1 MVDLFTI
8 FGKVVARRALGLAE
22 SGRHS
27 QKSRPPQAL
36 QTKRVATGVVVQNKP
51 SPTLLWEE
59 YASSFGNSDA
69 KRDFHRRRGHRD
81 GVFSPKFHE
90 SIELNLRTAV
100 KARKSRDPPR
110 EAYKSHRRR
119 SRAIGCSRLSITPL
133 LLYATAPTVN
143 ICVCSTGC
151 NGGGLRRRK
160 GIQLE

>member
-8 FGKVVARRALGLAE
+8 FGKVVAQRAWRLAE

-36 QTKRVATGVVVQNKP
+36 QTKRMPTGVVVQNKP
-51 SPTLLWEE
+51 SPTLLQDE
-59 YASSFGNSDA
+59 YASSFAHSDA
-69 KRDFHRRRGHRD
+69 KRDYHRRCGHRD
-81 GVFSPKFHE
+81 GLFSPKFHE
-90 SIELNLRTAV
+90 SIELNPRAAV
-100 KARKSRDPPR
+100 KSRKSRDPPR

-119 SRAIGCSRLSITPL
+119 SRAIGCGRLSITPL

-151 NGGGLRRRK
+151 NGGRLRRRK